1 MRIEITVIENHN
13 SYRVW
18 HDAAVLIERTTS
30 PMCAAARVFLA
41 RGAAGLD
48 AHGCDQMDMRAT
60 TSNADPLGIG
70 DDRASCGRF

>member
-1 MRIEITVIENHN
+1 MRIEITEIENHN

-30 PMCAAARVFLA
+30 PMCAATRVFLA

-48 AHGCDQMDMRAT
+48 AARMRPDGHAGHHQQYR
-60 TSNADPLGIG
+60 PLGH
-70 DDRASCGRF
+70 RRRSSQCGRF